1 MEKSAL
7 NELVNG
13 ILNVME
19 SQLVRIVLYGSVARG
34 THTSESDVDIALLTN
49 GALNKDTEEMLSG
62 FIVEM
67 NLKYDKVFSVI
78 DIEYNKFCQWESVT
92 PFYSNVSKEEIV
104 LWQVA

>member
-13 ILNVME
+13 ILSVME

-92 PFYSNVSKEEIV
+92 PFYSNVSKEGIV
-104 LWQVA
+104 LWQAA

>member
-19 SQLVRIVLYGSVARG
+19 SQLVRIILYGSVARG

-49 GALNKDTEEMLSG
+49 GTLNKDTEEMLSC

-92 PFYSNVSKEEIV
+92 PFYSNVSKEGIV

>member
-92 PFYSNVSKEEIV
+92 PFYSNVSKEGIV
-104 LWQVA
+104 LWKVA